1 MTDAVVARSAKLGDI
16 CVRDIPRL
24 LTKEEIRDLSRID
37 SVKFSAAA
45 LLEFGLIAAAVWI
58 SETWWNPV
66 IYVLAVI
73 VVGSRINGLGAL
85 MHDAAHYRGYTNRQ
99 LNDFVGELLALPT
112 SSSMAGYRNTH
123 FAHHRELNSEND
135 PDWQRNYGLEEY
147 EFPAPPRRMLIQIMQ
162 YLFWPQDRHRRVRL
176 PQEQGNPR
184 HSGRGRPRPIV
195 LLCRPFVFIGRAGLL
210 AAVAALLDHPAL
222 TVFLAI
228 RYIRSVAEH
237 YAVEHENVLNES
249 RTVLAPVWELWLIA
263 PWGLNYH
270 LEHHLFPGVPCFRLG
285 ELHRLLM
292 TREPYPQI
300 AHITHGYFS
309 GLLRDCASAPRSGGR
324 FRDRACL
331 TTIAATT
338 PDRRRNRAS
347 ARAARCVRKCPR

>member
-1 MTDAVVARSAKLGDI
+1 MTEAVVARSAKLGDS
-16 CVRDIPRL
+16 CVREIPRL
-24 LTKEEIRDLSRID
+24 LTKEEIRDLSQID
-37 SVKFSAAA
+37 SVKFTAAA

-58 SETWWNPV
+58 GETWWNPV
-66 IYVLAVI
+66 VYVLAVI

-85 MHDAAHYRGYTNRQ
+85 MHDAAHYRGYANRE

-123 FAHHRELNSEND
+123 FAHHRELNSDND
-135 PDWQRNYGLEEY
+135 PDWQRNLGLVEY
-147 EFPAPPRRMLIQIMQ
+147 EFPAPPRRMLMYIAQ
-162 YLFWPQDRHRRVRL
+162 YLSGLKTATAVFGFHKNKETRDIPAAVARARL
-176 PQEQGNPR
+176 
-184 HSGRGRPRPIV
+184 
-195 LLCRPFVFIGRAGLL
+195 CFFAGLL
-210 AAVAALLDHPAL
+210 LASIAFGFWKLLLLYWIVPLL

-249 RTVLAPVWELWLIA
+249 RTVLAPFWQLWLIA

-292 TREPYPQI
+292 MRDPYPKI

-309 GLLRDCASAPRSGGR
+309 GLLRDCASTPPTETTVLHDPQPRLGQ
-324 FRDRACL
+324 
-331 TTIAATT
+331 
-338 PDRRRNRAS
+338 
-347 ARAARCVRKCPR
+347 

>member
-1 MTDAVVARSAKLGDI
+1 MTEAVVARSAKLGDG
-16 CVRDIPRL
+16 CVREIPRL

-37 SVKFSAAA
+37 SVKFTAAA
-45 LLEFGLIAAAVWI
+45 LLEFGLIVAAVWI
-58 SETWWNPV
+58 SVTWWNPV
-66 IYVLAVI
+66 IYALAV
-73 VVGSRINGLGAL
+73 VVIGSRINGLGAL
-85 MHDAAHYRGYTNRQ
+85 MHDAAHYRGYANRE

-123 FAHHRELNSEND
+123 FAHHRELNSSND
-135 PDWQRNYGLEEY
+135 PDWQRNVGLVEF
-147 EFPAPPRRMLIQIMQ
+147 EFPAPPRRMLMYIAQ
-162 YLFWPQDRHRRVRL
+162 YLSGLKTGTAVFGFHKNKETRDIPAAIARARL
-176 PQEQGNPR
+176 A
-184 HSGRGRPRPIV
+184 
-195 LLCRPFVFIGRAGLL
+195 FFAGLL
-210 AAVAALLDHPAL
+210 MASIAFGFWKLLLLYWVIPLL

-249 RTVLAPVWELWLIA
+249 RTVLAPRWQLWLIA

-292 TREPYPQI
+292 TREPYPQL

-309 GLLRDCASAPRSGGR
+309 GLLRDCASTPSSE
-324 FRDRACL
+324 
-331 TTIAATT
+331 ATVSAT
-338 PDRRRNRAS
+338 PSR
-347 ARAARCVRKCPR
+347 V